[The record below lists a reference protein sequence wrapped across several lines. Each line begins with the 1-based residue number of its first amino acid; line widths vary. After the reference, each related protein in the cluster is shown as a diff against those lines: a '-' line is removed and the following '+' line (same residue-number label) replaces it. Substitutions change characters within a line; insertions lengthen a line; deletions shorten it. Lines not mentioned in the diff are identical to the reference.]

1 MKQRADCSFCISQMM
16 NIYPNRRKY
25 PMPKDELHTYI
36 EVDTETEFAYIESIN
51 DHMKMAYTLLKGLES
66 YIETEKP

>member
-1 MKQRADCSFCISQMM
+1 
-16 NIYPNRRKY
+16 
-25 PMPKDELHTYI
+25 MPKDELHTYI

-51 DHMKMAYTLLKGLES
+51 DHMKIAYTLLKGLES

>member
-1 MKQRADCSFCISQMM
+1 M
-16 NIYPNRRKY
+16 NTYPNRRKY

-36 EVDTETEFAYIESIN
+36 EVDTETEMAYIESIN
-51 DHMKMAYTLLKGLES
+51 DHMKMAHTLLQGLVN